1 MIKKI
6 ILFHRFRHIAS
17 ADKTLY
23 LVYAICKRCTI
34 SVPDFEAHKIWYNK
48 HMKNIFKKFWESEE
62 N

>member
-1 MIKKI
+1 MESSLRIMIKKI

-34 SVPDFEAHKIWYNK
+34 SVPDFEAHTRYGI
-48 HMKNIFKKFWESEE
+48 MSI
-62 N
+62 